1 MNPSYFLAFLYACTA
16 IVAAQGM
23 GMALYGMGVGNTRE
37 REGTPLRIPPL
48 LQLFFAQALGWG
60 AGIGLLAVLA
70 VAHIMVPA
78 TVALTWAAAAMA
90 GYIWCARRGWGMSCA
105 KSKGQRRRWQE
116 SLLLAAAF
124 CLLMLKAS
132 HAPGY
137 WDDASYHLPMARL
150 FMRHHGLAVDEYLRF
165 PYFPANMQ
173 LLMAAGL
180 QLSGPVLAQ
189 MLATLPVFV
198 TLIGLMGCAQW
209 MLGSAVW
216 GVFASLAYATTQPVL
231 ETLGFAYVDY
241 GLAMFCLAALLAAA
255 VWYERGDVGDR
266 RWLLLAAVFAGVAG
280 GIKFAGLVFAAML
293 GLAILVLARRLRPA
307 LWFGAVCA
315 ATAGGWYLRS
325 YWFSG
330 DPIHPA
336 GGAIFG
342 YHLWNAEDLI
352 SQYMEQGRHGLE
364 KTWTRFFDAFAH
376 AKARIVWLGLASVLF
391 LRVLPRAMV
400 LLWAVL
406 VMYCLFWFYVTQVS
420 RYLVLVLPVACLL
433 AVATLNRVWRATELG
448 ADMPQALKRALGSV
462 AAWVALAIPGG
473 MLLTQWFAA
482 PPFQAQLAS
491 QPAHVLAS
499 KANAMAPQYGTRL
512 LNIGFENAAFYY
524 HGQFMGDWFGKARFP
539 AFTYFRNHRWYMR
552 PASEVSQ
559 SMRERGVALLL
570 VHRGEFDFD
579 PAEYARYFDLLLA
592 SGPGYLYAAKPAI
605 TEQ

>member
-1 MNPSYFLAFLYACTA
+1 MPAQPSWRPRAWAWPCTA
-16 IVAAQGM
+16 WEWATHGSGRGRHCAFPPAAAFFCAGP
-23 GMALYGMGVGNTRE
+23 GV
-37 REGTPLRIPPL
+37 
-48 LQLFFAQALGWG
+48 G

-216 GVFASLAYATTQPVL
+216 GVFASLAYATTQPVR

-241 GLAMFCLAALLAAA
+241 GLALFCLAALLAAA

-266 RWLLLAAVFAGVAG
+266 RWLLPAAVFAGVAG

-293 GLAILVLARRLRPA
+293 GLAILVLARRPRPA

-336 GGAIFG
+336 GGG
-342 YHLWNAEDLI
+342 DLRLSPLERRRPDQPI
-352 SQYMEQGRHGLE
+352 HGTRPAWSGKDVDPLFRCLRSCEGANSLAGPCFSFVLARHAAGHGAAVGRAGH
-364 KTWTRFFDAFAH
+364 
-376 AKARIVWLGLASVLF
+376 
-391 LRVLPRAMV
+391 VLP
-400 LLWAVL
+400 L
-406 VMYCLFWFYVTQVS
+406 
-420 RYLVLVLPVACLL
+420 LVLCDAGQPVSGAGAPGCLSSRRGNVEPRVARHRVGRRHAASTEARPGVCCGLGGSCHTRRNVADPMVCSAAVSGAIGLSACPC
-433 AVATLNRVWRATELG
+433 ARQQSQCHGAAIWHASAEHRV
-448 ADMPQALKRALGSV
+448 
-462 AAWVALAIPGG
+462 
-473 MLLTQWFAA
+473 
-482 PPFQAQLAS
+482 
-491 QPAHVLAS
+491 
-499 KANAMAPQYGTRL
+499 
-512 LNIGFENAAFYY
+512 
-524 HGQFMGDWFGKARFP
+524 
-539 AFTYFRNHRWYMR
+539 
-552 PASEVSQ
+552 
-559 SMRERGVALLL
+559 
-570 VHRGEFDFD
+570 
-579 PAEYARYFDLLLA
+579 
-592 SGPGYLYAAKPAI
+592 
-605 TEQ
+605 